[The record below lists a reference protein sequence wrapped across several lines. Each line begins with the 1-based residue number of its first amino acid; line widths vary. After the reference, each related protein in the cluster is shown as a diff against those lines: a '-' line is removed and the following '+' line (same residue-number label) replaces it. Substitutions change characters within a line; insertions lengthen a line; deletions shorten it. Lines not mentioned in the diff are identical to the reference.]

1 VDPHK
6 PKPTFAIRRGVIP
19 CPRIQEWRRLVVNG
33 QAIERRPGLAEV
45 QNMLLATA
53 TTVRTFL
60 LPHWRRWHEAWGPPA
75 PTMLSQ
81 WTCVRSSLLLVRA
94 LERQGIPVALRSGQP
109 VVEAANDAGGNYGLL
124 TVGGWAGHAWV
135 EAAGFVI
142 DITAD
147 QFGHAPVLVTSVDD
161 PAYRHADEGPHQ
173 LKPTLAGVAAVDEIW
188 TSWCS
193 YVDQQCPLTGG
204 QVATLRG

>member
-1 VDPHK
+1 M
-6 PKPTFAIRRGVIP
+6 
-19 CPRIQEWRRLVVNG
+19 VVNG
-33 QAIERRPGLAEV
+33 QAAIARRPSLADV

-53 TTVRTFL
+53 TAARTFL

-75 PTMLSQ
+75 PTILSQ
-81 WTCVRSSLLLVRA
+81 WTCVRSSLLLGRA

-109 VVEAANDAGGNYGLL
+109 VVEPASNAGGDYGLL
-124 TVGGWAGHAWV
+124 TVAGWASHAWV

-147 QFGHAPVLVTSVDD
+147 QFGHAPVVVASVDD
-161 PAYRHADEGPHQ
+161 PAYRHADGGPNQ

-188 TSWCS
+188 PSWCS
-193 YVDQQCPLTGG
+193 YVDQQLPLTRD
-204 QVATLRG
+204 QIET